1 MVGKGE
7 AWRVPR
13 GWPAAVS
20 PPGSEDW
27 EVTAA
32 AWLLDLLPE
41 LREYPTMRRHPIL
54 LAFHARHVLDGALEG
69 ARRGYR
75 AARSELGAVVPP
87 DVTAAALGEFRAE
100 GQRLSDALRAVE
112 LVEHALR
119 GK

>member
-1 MVGKGE
+1 V
-7 AWRVPR
+7 
-13 GWPAAVS
+13 VS
-20 PPGSEDW
+20 PPGTDDW
-27 EVTAA
+27 EATAA

-41 LREYPTMRRHPIL
+41 LREYPTMRRHPIV

-75 AARSELGAVVPP
+75 TTRSDLGALVPP

-100 GQRLSDALRAVE
+100 GQRLSAVLRAVE
-112 LVEHALR
+112 LVERALR